1 MVVRKAHA
9 LSVAVRALASQ
20 FLRCYRQSLTLFLL
34 TLETVETQNKIHG
47 CFGEQSRNVHR
58 CCTWTQSGFRVPKG
72 KTHKSLVHLLMV
84 DNIALYTYAKLLLLT
99 GLPAC
104 LWLQNPITSLC
115 HFAFSHAS
123 KVESLMV

>member
-20 FLRCYRQSLTLFLL
+20 FLRCYRQSLTLFCSRWKQLKHKAKF
-34 TLETVETQNKIHG
+34 TVAL
-47 CFGEQSRNVHR
+47 GEQSRNVHR

-84 DNIALYTYAKLLLLT
+84 DNIALYTYTKLLLLT

-104 LWLQNPITSLC
+104 LGYRIPLPLCATLPFPMPQRWSL
-115 HFAFSHAS
+115 
-123 KVESLMV
+123 